1 MHKFKLKSFRSARS
15 MWFYIGFMALPML
28 QFVIFYIGVNVNSVL
43 LAFKDITFTNG
54 AYSFGWTFS
63 NFTKW
68 FTDVNEFALL
78 KQTLL
83 VSIKSYFINLC
94 FGVPLGLFFAYYIF
108 KKLPGAMFFRFMLFL
123 PSIISSIV
131 LVTVYMCFT
140 DYVVPELLDKIFR
153 VTMGTSLLSGK
164 TRYATVMFYNLFVS
178 FGTTVLLYSNKM
190 SSISP
195 EVIEAAQ
202 LDGANSVQEFFRIVL
217 PQTYPTLSVFLISGV
232 AGIFINEINNF
243 AFFKYSWKS
252 DTATLGFLMYFRTQK
267 AKADIVQY
275 PPLAA
280 LGIMMSAIAIPLTF
294 AVKKL
299 LAKVGPSED

>member
-1 MHKFKLKSFRSARS
+1 M
-15 MWFYIGFMALPML
+15 
-28 QFVIFYIGVNVNSVL
+28 
-43 LAFKDITFTNG
+43 
-54 AYSFGWTFS
+54 
-63 NFTKW
+63 
-68 FTDVNEFALL
+68 E
-78 KQTLL
+78 
-83 VSIKSYFINLC
+83 
-94 FGVPLGLFFAYYIF
+94 
-108 KKLPGAMFFRFMLFL
+108 
-123 PSIISSIV
+123 
-131 LVTVYMCFT
+131 
-140 DYVVPELLDKIFR
+140 
-153 VTMGTSLLSGK
+153 TSLLSGK

-252 DTATLGFLMYFRTQK
+252 DTATLGFLMYLTQK

-299 LAKVGPSED
+299 PQKSDRAKIDGGQRIMLSKR

>member
-1 MHKFKLKSFRSARS
+1 
-15 MWFYIGFMALPML
+15 
-28 QFVIFYIGVNVNSVL
+28 
-43 LAFKDITFTNG
+43 
-54 AYSFGWTFS
+54 
-63 NFTKW
+63 
-68 FTDVNEFALL
+68 
-78 KQTLL
+78 
-83 VSIKSYFINLC
+83 
-94 FGVPLGLFFAYYIF
+94 
-108 KKLPGAMFFRFMLFL
+108 MFFRFMLFL

-153 VTMGTSLLSGK
+153 VTMETSLLSGK

-280 LGIMMSAIAIPLTF
+280 LGIIMSAIAIPLTF